1 MPTFALKR
9 IEAVVGKQQFDKLIV
24 DGTCP
29 FDEFEKTMI
38 QYKSEIKT
46 LYAYMNMVANLRSL
60 PETKFHLYNKKE
72 RQRNKNTV
80 LEYEFKTKH
89 LRLYCIEQANGKIV
103 VLGGMKSK
111 QKNDESEFR
120 RLKKLYLDSIKK

>member
-60 PETKFHLYNKKE
+60 PETKF
-72 RQRNKNTV
+72 
-80 LEYEFKTKH
+80 EFKTKH

>member
-46 LYAYMNMVANLRSL
+46 LYAYMNMVANLRPL

-80 LEYEFKTKH
+80 LEYEFKTRH
-89 LRLYCIEQANGKIV
+89 LRLYCIEQPNGKIV